1 MTGASSDA
9 LAGSLGLM
17 MAASGP
23 DVTEAALQRDDA
35 DWWRLCREAD
45 QRARQQPPN
54 ARLKR
59 LRRLLEDNV
68 SLERAWTELNQVTEG
83 APEPT
88 IEALMYLLRSRGVKA
103 LEEPDTKRRLAQLS
117 DRQIIEVGERLQ
129 RLKPHIARA
138 WTTEDV
144 KILFRLRGNLKNG
157 GHR

>member
-129 RLKPHIARA
+129 RLIARA